1 MSWNLAAIARPT
13 MSEEPPATKG
23 MMTRIGLAGNWEPE
37 WEPEVCAAAPV
48 VITRDNNARIRV
60 GKFIGA
66 SLLDLE
72 SPSPMARKKPE
83 ELRSHR
89 WYGVNDLRSFG
100 HRSRT
105 AQMGYDRSDYAGKP
119 VIAIINTWSDINP
132 CHTHFKNRVEEVKR
146 GVWQAGGFPVE
157 MPAMSLAEP
166 MQKPTTMM
174 YRNFLAMECEELL
187 RSYPADGAVL
197 MAGCDKTT
205 PALVMGATSMNIPA
219 IYVPAGPMLNG
230 RWRADTLGSGSD
242 SWKYWAELRAGTI
255 TERDWQEIE
264 DGIARSPGTCMTMG
278 TAATMMSIGEVLGLS
293 LPGAS
298 SIPAPD
304 SNHSKMATA
313 AGKRIVEMVWED
325 LKPRDILSAAS
336 FDNAIVTLMA
346 MGGST
351 NALIHLVAMAGRA
364 GVKLPLERF
373 NEFSAKT
380 PLLANVRPSGDKYL
394 MEDFY
399 YAGGLRAL
407 LAQLTDL
414 LDLKCR
420 TVNGKSLGA
429 NLDGA
434 RIFNED
440 VIRKRGNPLKQSGG
454 LVVLRGNLAPN
465 GAVIKAS
472 AATPKLLRHTGRA
485 VVFEDYNDMAARI
498 DRDDLECDAD
508 CVLVLRNAGPLGGPG
523 MPEWGM
529 LPVPRKLL
537 KSGVR
542 DMDRVSDARMSG
554 TSYGTCVLHVAP
566 ESYVGGPLAFVRSGD
581 LIELDVDKRVLNL
594 NVSQAELEKRKAA
607 WQPPKP
613 RYERGY
619 GAIFAQ
625 HVRQADEGCD
635 FDFLEGTASV
645 PEPEIH

>member
-1 MSWNLAAIARPT
+1 LTRKRPQ
-13 MSEEPPATKG
+13 
-23 MMTRIGLAGNWEPE
+23 
-37 WEPEVCAAAPV
+37 
-48 VITRDNNARIRV
+48 D
-60 GKFIGA
+60 
-66 SLLDLE
+66 
-72 SPSPMARKKPE
+72 
-83 ELRSHR
+83 LRSHR
-89 WYGVNDLRSFG
+89 WYGAQDLRAFG

-132 CHTHFKNRVEEVKR
+132 CHTHFRQRVEEVKR

-174 YRNFLAMECEELL
+174 YRNFLAMETEELL

-197 MAGCDKTT
+197 MGGCDKTT
-205 PALVMGATSMNIPA
+205 PGLVMGATSMNLPA
-219 IYVPAGPMLNG
+219 IYVPAGPMLKG
-230 RWRADTLGSGSD
+230 HWRENTLGSGSD
-242 SWKYWAELRAGTI
+242 SWKYWAELRAGNI
-255 TERDWQEIE
+255 SERDWQEIE

-278 TAATMMSIGEVLGLS
+278 TAATMMSIAETLGLT

-304 SNHSKMATA
+304 SNHAKMAA
-313 AGKRIVEMVWED
+313 LAGKRIVDMVWED
-325 LKPRDILSAAS
+325 LKPRDLLAKES

-407 LAQLTDL
+407 LAELKDL
-414 LDLKCR
+414 LQLGAR
-420 TVNGKSLGA
+420 TVNGRSLGE
-429 NLDGA
+429 NLEGA
-434 RIFNED
+434 RIYDED
-440 VIRKRGNPLKQSGG
+440 VIRRRSNPLKASGG
-454 LVVLRGNLAPN
+454 LVVLRGSLAPD

-472 AATPKLLRHTGRA
+472 ATGIVKHAGKA
-485 VVFEDYNDMAARI
+485 VVFDDYNDMAARI
-498 DRDDLECDAD
+498 DRDDLAVDAG
-508 CVLVLRNAGPLGGPG
+508 CVLVLRSAGPLGGPG

-529 LPVPRKLL
+529 LPVPKKLL
-537 KSGVR
+537 RQGVR
-542 DMDRVSDARMSG
+542 DMVRVSDARMSG
-554 TSYGTCVLHVAP
+554 TSYGCCVLHVAP
-566 ESYVGGPLAFVRSGD
+566 ESHVGGPLAFVRDGD
-581 LIELDVDKRVLNL
+581 LIELDVEKRELNL
-594 NVSQAELEKRKAA
+594 KIPEAELQKRRAA
-607 WQPPKP
+607 WSPPP
-613 RYERGY
+613 RKYARGY

-625 HVRQADEGCD
+625 HVRQANQGCD

>member
-1 MSWNLAAIARPT
+1 MN
-13 MSEEPPATKG
+13 SES
-23 MMTRIGLAGNWEPE
+23 TR
-37 WEPEVCAAAPV
+37 
-48 VITRDNNARIRV
+48 
-60 GKFIGA
+60 K
-66 SLLDLE
+66 
-72 SPSPMARKKPE
+72 KKPE

-89 WYGVNDLRSFG
+89 WYGAHDLRAFG

-132 CHTHFKNRVEEVKR
+132 CHTHFKQRVEEVKR

-174 YRNFLAMECEELL
+174 YRNFLAMEVEELL

-197 MAGCDKTT
+197 MGGCDKTT
-205 PALVMGATSMNIPA
+205 PGLVMGATSMNLPS
-219 IYVPAGPMLNG
+219 IYVPAGPMLKG
-230 RWRADTLGSGSD
+230 HWRENTLGSGSD
-242 SWKYWAELRAGTI
+242 TWKYWAELRAGNI
-255 TERDWQEIE
+255 TERDWNEIE

-278 TAATMMSIGEVLGLS
+278 TAATMMSIAETLGLT

-304 SNHSKMATA
+304 SNHAKMATL
-313 AGKRIVEMVWED
+313 AGKRIVDMVWED
-325 LKPRDILSAAS
+325 LKPRDLLKKKS

-380 PLLANVRPSGDKYL
+380 PLLANVRPSGEKYL

-407 LAQLTDL
+407 LAELKDL
-414 LDLKCR
+414 LHLDAR
-420 TVNGKSLGA
+420 TVTGKSLGE
-429 NLDGA
+429 NLEGA

-440 VIRKRGNPLKQSGG
+440 VIRKRNNPLKASGG
-454 LVVLRGNLAPN
+454 LVVVRGNLAPD
-465 GAVIKAS
+465 GAVIKA
-472 AATPKLLRHTGRA
+472 AAASPELLKHAGKA

-498 DRDDLECDAD
+498 DRDDLECDAGS
-508 CVLVLRNAGPLGGPG
+508 VLVLRNAGPLGGPG

-529 LPVPRKLL
+529 LPVPKKLL
-537 KSGVR
+537 KQGVR
-542 DMDRVSDARMSG
+542 DMVRVSDARMSG

-566 ESYVGGPLAFVRSGD
+566 ESYVGGPLALVRNGD
-581 LIELDVDKRVLNL
+581 LIELDVEKKTLSLQVDET
-594 NVSQAELEKRKAA
+594 ELRKRKAA
-607 WQPPKP
+607 WRSPVKK
-613 RYERGY
+613 YDRGY
-619 GAIFAQ
+619 GALFAQ
-625 HVRQADEGCD
+625 HVRQAHEGCD
-635 FDFLEGTASV
+635 FDFLEGTAHV